1 MTASGSRKGIA
12 IFAVLAALSLSAC
25 AGMGSGGPG
34 ALPDV
39 PIRDTVSG
47 DYLNA
52 LHAYRT
58 SDLSAAAQNFAA
70 VLEADP
76 GNPGLMQRAFLA
88 QVVDGKTAEALDLA
102 EKLVK
107 LQDSNAFG
115 RLALA
120 LTALKQ
126 NDYDAARAHLD
137 ALAES
142 RLTQI
147 LRPLL
152 LAWVEAGTGNWTA
165 SEAHLDGIR
174 QQGGFGLLAELHA
187 GYIAALKGDFQAL
200 DSAFKAALKGM
211 DRPPARL
218 RIGAAL
224 HYAKL
229 GHGDRAREIL
239 AGGDLSDQNTEA
251 LTAALA
257 AAEAGQQAKG
267 LVSTASDGVA
277 EALFD
282 IASALQRDRGSEI
295 ALIYARLALYM
306 RPDFPLARLLVGEIL
321 DDRSRHGD
329 ALKIYADIGQDS
341 IYHMMARLRTASAYD
356 AEGDRDSALAVLQDL
371 AKTYPDN
378 GTVLVRLAD
387 TLRASEDWDAAITV
401 YDKAFDKLG
410 EAAAQD
416 WTLYYTRGIAL
427 ERAKKWE
434 RAEADFLTALKLAP
448 EQPYVMN
455 YLGYSWVEQGRNLKE
470 AQALIERAVQQ
481 RPDDGYI
488 VDSLGWV
495 LYRTGQHKEAVPH
508 LERAVQLRPGDAV
521 INDHLGDAYW
531 RVGRHREAA
540 YQWRRSLE
548 MDPDPELATQLD
560 RKLREGMT
568 PGKGEHLSG
577 NG

>member
-1 MTASGSRKGIA
+1 ML
-12 IFAVLAALSLSAC
+12 AVLAALSLSAC
-25 AGMGSGGPG
+25 AGTGSDAPD
-34 ALPDV
+34 ALPDM

-70 VLEADP
+70 VLKADP
-76 GNPGLMQRAFLA
+76 GNPGLIQRTFLA
-88 QVVDGKTAEALDLA
+88 KVAEGNISDALTLA
-102 EKLVK
+102 SDLVK
-107 LQDSNAFG
+107 RQDGNAFG
-115 RLALA
+115 GLALA
-120 LTALKQ
+120 LAALKQ
-126 NDYDAARAHLD
+126 DDFEGARLQLE
-137 ALAES
+137 ALADS

-152 LAWVEAGTGNWTA
+152 LAWVEAGTGNWA
-165 SEAHLDGIR
+165 AADAHLETIR
-174 QQGGFGLLAELHA
+174 KQGGFGLLAELHA
-187 GYIAALKGDFQAL
+187 GYIATLKGDYKAL
-200 DSAFKAALKGM
+200 DTAFRAALAAL

-229 GHGDRAREIL
+229 GHADIAREIL
-239 AGGDLSDQNTEA
+239 ESDDLSDQNTAA
-251 LTAALA
+251 LTAALK
-257 AAEAGQQAKG
+257 AAEAGEEAKG
-267 LVSTASDGVA
+267 LVSSAGDGVA

-306 RPDFPLARLLVGEIL
+306 RPDFPLASLLVGEIL
-321 DDRSRHGD
+321 DDRGRHGD
-329 ALKIYADIGQDS
+329 ALKIYAGIGQDS
-341 IYHMMARLRTASAYD
+341 IYHLMAGLRTASAYD
-356 AEGDRDSALAVLQDL
+356 AEGDRPSALSVLQDL
-371 AKTYPDN
+371 AGIYPDN

-387 TLRASEDWDAAITV
+387 TLRAGENWEAAIAA
-401 YDKAFDKLG
+401 YDAAFDKLG
-410 EAAAQD
+410 AAAADD

-427 ERAKKWE
+427 ERAKNWE

-455 YLGYSWVEQGRNLKE
+455 YLGYSWVEQGRNLAE
-470 AQALIERAVQQ
+470 AQKLIERAVEQ
-481 RPDDGYI
+481 RPNDGYI

-531 RVGRHREAA
+531 QVGRRREAA
-540 YQWRRSLE
+540 FQWRRSLE
-548 MDPDPELATQLD
+548 MGPDPALAAEIEW
-560 RKLREGMT
+560 KLNTGTIRA
-568 PGKGEHLSG
+568 PGASASG

>member
-1 MTASGSRKGIA
+1 ML
-12 IFAVLAALSLSAC
+12 AVLAALSLSAC
-25 AGMGSGGPG
+25 AGMGSGAPG
-34 ALPDV
+34 ALPDTPV
-39 PIRDTVSG
+39 RDTVSG

-70 VLEADP
+70 VLKADP
-76 GNPGLMQRAFLA
+76 DNPELILRTFLA
-88 QVVDGKTAEALDLA
+88 KVTDGQTSEALDLA
-102 EKLVK
+102 KELVK
-107 LQDSNAFG
+107 RQGSNAFG

-126 NDYDAARAHLD
+126 SDYDTARRQLE
-137 ALAES
+137 ALSES
-142 RLTQI
+142 RLTLI

-152 LAWVEAGTGNWTA
+152 LAWVEAGTGDWA
-165 SEAHLDGIR
+165 AADAHLDRIR
-174 QQGGFGLLAELHA
+174 KQGGFGLLAELHA
-187 GYIAALKGDFQAL
+187 GYIAALKGDFEAL
-200 DSAFKAALKGM
+200 DIAFKAALKGM

-229 GHGDRAREIL
+229 GRGDLARKIL
-239 AGGDLSDQNTEA
+239 AEGNLADQNMDA
-251 LTAALA
+251 LATALA
-257 AAEAGQQAKG
+257 AAEAGQKAKG
-267 LVSTASDGVA
+267 LVSSASDGVA

-321 DDRSRHGD
+321 DDRGRHVD
-329 ALKIYADIGQDS
+329 ALNIYALIDQGS
-341 IYHMMARLRTASAYD
+341 IYHMMARLRTASAYE
-356 AEGDRDSALAVLQDL
+356 AEGDRENALEVLRDL

-387 TLRASEDWDAAITV
+387 TLRAGENWDAAIEA
-401 YDKAFDKLG
+401 YDEAFEKLG
-410 EAAAQD
+410 DAATKD

-427 ERAKKWE
+427 ERAKKWD
-434 RAEADFLTALKLAP
+434 RAESDFLAALELAP

-470 AQALIERAVQQ
+470 AQTLIERAVQQ

-495 LYRTGQHKEAVPH
+495 LYRTGQHREAVPH

-531 RVGRHREAA
+531 QVGRHREAI

-548 MDPDPELATQLD
+548 MDPDPALTAEIQ
-560 RKLREGMT
+560 RKLRDG
-568 PGKGEHLSG
+568 LVSG
-577 NG
+577 ADKHPTSNG

>member
-1 MTASGSRKGIA
+1 MTVSGSRKGTA
-12 IFAVLAALSLSAC
+12 TLAVLAALSLSAC
-25 AGMGSGGPG
+25 AGMGSGTPD
-34 ALPDV
+34 AFPDV
-39 PIRDTVSG
+39 PIRNTVSG

-76 GNPGLMQRAFLA
+76 GNPGLMQRAFLSK
-88 QVVDGKTAEALDLA
+88 VVDGKTAESLDLA
-102 EKLVK
+102 EALVK
-107 LQDSNAFG
+107 RQGGNAFG

-126 NDYDAARAHLD
+126 NDYDGARRHLD

-147 LRPLL
+147 MRPLL
-152 LAWVEAGTGNWTA
+152 LAWVEAGTGNGQA
-165 SEAHLDGIR
+165 AYADLDQIR
-174 QQGGFGLLAELHA
+174 KQGGFGLLAELHT
-187 GYIAALKGDFQAL
+187 GYIAALNGDFETVDA
-200 DSAFKAALKGM
+200 AFKAALKGM

-229 GHGDRAREIL
+229 GRIDIAQEIL
-239 AGGDLSDQNTEA
+239 AAGDLSDQNTTA
-251 LTAALA
+251 LSASLLA
-257 AAEAGQQAKG
+257 AETGQEAKG
-267 LVSTASDGVA
+267 LVSNVSDGAA

-321 DDRSRHGD
+321 DDRGRHSD
-329 ALKIYADIGQDS
+329 ALKIYATIGEDS
-341 IYHMMARLRTASAYD
+341 IYHMMARLRSASAYD
-356 AEGDRDSALAVLQDL
+356 AESDRDSALSVLQEL

-387 TLRASEDWDAAITV
+387 TLRAGENWEAAIKA
-401 YDKAFDKLG
+401 YDEAFDKLG
-410 EAAAQD
+410 GAATED

-434 RAEADFLTALKLAP
+434 RAESDFLAALDLAP

-455 YLGYSWVEQGRNLKE
+455 YLGYSWVEQGLNLKE
-470 AQALIERAVQQ
+470 AQTLIERAVQQ

-508 LERAVQLRPGDAV
+508 
-521 INDHLGDAYW
+521 
-531 RVGRHREAA
+531 
-540 YQWRRSLE
+540 
-548 MDPDPELATQLD
+548 
-560 RKLREGMT
+560 
-568 PGKGEHLSG
+568 
-577 NG
+577 

>member
-1 MTASGSRKGIA
+1 ML
-12 IFAVLAALSLSAC
+12 AVLAALSLSAC
-25 AGMGSGGPG
+25 AGGAPG
-34 ALPDV
+34 TLPDV

-76 GNPGLMQRAFLA
+76 GNPGLIQRTFLA
-88 QVVDGKTAEALDLA
+88 KVAQGDITEALPLASDLV
-102 EKLVK
+102 EN
-107 LQDSNAFG
+107 QDGNAFG

-120 LTALKQ
+120 LAALKQ
-126 NDYDAARAHLD
+126 DDFKGARLQLE
-137 ALAES
+137 ALADS

-152 LAWVEAGTGNWTA
+152 LAWVEAGTGNWA
-165 SEAHLDGIR
+165 AADAHLEKIR
-174 QQGGFGLLAELHA
+174 KQGGFGLLAELHA
-187 GYIAALKGDFQAL
+187 GYIAALKGDYQAL
-200 DSAFKAALKGM
+200 DTAFKAALAAL

-229 GHGDRAREIL
+229 GHGDIAREIL
-239 AGGDLSDQNTEA
+239 ESGDLSDQNTAA
-251 LTAALA
+251 LNAALA
-257 AAEAGQQAKG
+257 AAEAGQEAKG
-267 LVSTASDGVA
+267 LVSSAGDGVA

-295 ALIYARLALYM
+295 ALIYARFALYM
-306 RPDFPLARLLVGEIL
+306 RPDFPLASLLVGEIL
-321 DDRSRHGD
+321 DDRGRHGD
-329 ALKIYADIGQDS
+329 SLKIYARIGRDS
-341 IYHMMARLRTASAYD
+341 IYHLMAGLRTASAHD
-356 AEGDRDSALAVLQDL
+356 AEGDRAGALSVLQGL
-371 AKTYPDN
+371 AGIYPGN

-387 TLRASEDWDAAITV
+387 TLRADENWEAAIAA
-401 YDKAFDKLG
+401 YDAAFDKLG
-410 EAAAQD
+410 AAAAED

-434 RAEADFLTALKLAP
+434 RAESDFLTALKLAP

-455 YLGYSWVEQGRNLKE
+455 YLGYSWVEQGRNLAE
-470 AQALIERAVQQ
+470 AQKLIERAVEQ
-481 RPDDGYI
+481 RPNDGYI

-495 LYRTGQHKEAVPH
+495 LYRTGQHAEAVPH

-531 RVGRHREAA
+531 QVGRRREAA
-540 YQWRRSLE
+540 FQWRRSLE
-548 MDPDPELATQLD
+548 MGPDPELAAKIE
-560 RKLREGMT
+560 RKLSTGSLRATGA
-568 PGKGEHLSG
+568 PASG

>member
-1 MTASGSRKGIA
+1 MTGSGSRKRTA
-12 IFAVLAALSLSAC
+12 MLAVLATLSLSAC
-25 AGMGSGGPG
+25 AGMGSGAPG
-34 ALPDV
+34 TLPDV

-52 LHAYRT
+52 LHAYRS

-76 GNPGLMQRAFLA
+76 GNPGLMQRTFLA
-88 QVVDGKTAEALDLA
+88 KVVDGRTDEALDLA
-102 EKLVK
+102 EELVK
-107 LQDSNAFG
+107 RQGGNAFG

-126 NDYDAARAHLD
+126 NDYDDARRHLD
-137 ALAES
+137 TLAES
-142 RLTQI
+142 RLTLI

-152 LAWVEAGTGNWTA
+152 LAWVEAGTGNW
-165 SEAHLDGIR
+165 EAADTNLDRIR
-174 QQGGFGLLAELHA
+174 KQGGFGLLAELHA
-187 GYIAALKGDFQAL
+187 GYIAALKGDFEAL
-200 DSAFKAALKGM
+200 DTAFKAALQAM

-229 GHGDRAREIL
+229 GRVDMAREIL
-239 AGGDLSDQNTEA
+239 ADGDLSNQNM
-251 LTAALA
+251 AALSTA
-257 AAEAGQQAKG
+257 LLAAESGHEARG
-267 LVSTASDGVA
+267 LVSNASDGVA

-295 ALIYARLALYM
+295 ALIYARFALYM

-321 DDRSRHGD
+321 DDRGRHGD
-329 ALKIYADIGQDS
+329 ALKIYAGIGQDS
-341 IYHMMARLRTASAYD
+341 IYHMMARLRSASAHD
-356 AEGDRDSALAVLQDL
+356 AEGDRDSALSVLQEL

-378 GTVLVRLAD
+378 GTILVRLAD
-387 TLRASEDWDAAITV
+387 TLRAGEKWNAAITV
-401 YDKAFDKLG
+401 YDEAFEKLG
-410 EAAAQD
+410 ESAAQD
-416 WTLYYTRGIAL
+416 WTLFYTRGIAL

-434 RAEADFLTALKLAP
+434 RAESDFLTALKLAP

-470 AQALIERAVQQ
+470 AQTLIERAVQQ

-495 LYRTGQHKEAVPH
+495 LYRTGQHREAVPH

-531 RVGRHREAA
+531 QVGRRREAA

-548 MDPDPELATQLD
+548 MAPDPELATQLE
-560 RKLREGMT
+560 RKLRDGIT
-568 PGKGEHLSG
+568 PETDRHSSG

>member
-1 MTASGSRKGIA
+1 MTASGSRKGTA

-152 LAWVEAGTGNWTA
+152 LAWVEAGTGNWAA

-174 QQGGFGLLAELHA
+174 KQGGFGLLAELHA
-187 GYIAALKGDFQAL
+187 GYIAALKGDFTAL
-200 DSAFKAALKGM
+200 DTAFKAALKGM

-239 AGGDLSDQNTEA
+239 ADGDLSDQNTEA

-267 LVSTASDGVA
+267 LVSSASDGVA

-295 ALIYARLALYM
+295 ALIYARFALYM

-321 DDRSRHGD
+321 DDRGRHGD
-329 ALKIYADIGQDS
+329 ALKIYAGIGQDS

-410 EAAAQD
+410 DAAAQD

-470 AQALIERAVQQ
+470 AQDLIERAVQQ

-560 RKLREGMT
+560 RKLREGMI
-568 PGKGEHLSG
+568 PGKDEHLSG

>member
-1 MTASGSRKGIA
+1 MTGSGSRKGA
-12 IFAVLAALSLSAC
+12 ATLAVLAALSLSAC
-25 AGMGSGGPG
+25 AGMGSGTPD
-34 ALPDV
+34 AFPDV
-39 PIRDTVSG
+39 PVRNTVSG

-88 QVVDGKTAEALDLA
+88 KIVDGKTAEALDLA
-102 EKLVK
+102 EDLVK
-107 LQDSNAFG
+107 RQGGNAFG

-126 NDYDAARAHLD
+126 NDYDGARQHLD

-147 LRPLL
+147 MRPLL
-152 LAWVEAGTGNWTA
+152 LAWVEAGTGNWQA
-165 SEAHLDGIR
+165 AYANLDKIR
-174 QQGGFGLLAELHA
+174 KQGGFGLLAELHT
-187 GYIAALKGDFQAL
+187 GYIAALNGDFETV
-200 DSAFKAALKGM
+200 DTAFKAALKGM

-229 GHGDRAREIL
+229 GRVDTAREIL
-239 AGGDLSDQNTEA
+239 AAGDLSDQNT
-251 LTAALA
+251 AALSA
-257 AAEAGQQAKG
+257 SLSAAETGQEAKG
-267 LVSTASDGVA
+267 LVSNVSDGVA

-321 DDRSRHGD
+321 DDRGRHSD
-329 ALKIYADIGQDS
+329 ALKIYASIGEDS
-341 IYHMMARLRTASAYD
+341 IYHMMARLRSASAYD
-356 AEGDRDSALAVLQDL
+356 AESDRDSALAVLQEL
-371 AKTYPDN
+371 AKTYPGN

-387 TLRASEDWDAAITV
+387 TLRAGENWEAAIKA
-401 YDKAFDKLG
+401 YDEAFDKLG
-410 EAAAQD
+410 GAATQD

-427 ERAKKWE
+427 ERAQKWE
-434 RAEADFLTALKLAP
+434 RAESDFLAALELAP

-455 YLGYSWVEQGRNLKE
+455 YLGYSWVEQGLNLKE
-470 AQALIERAVQQ
+470 AQTLIERAVQQ

-495 LYRTGQHKEAVPH
+495 LYRTGQHREAVPH

-531 RVGRHREAA
+531 QVGRQREAV

-548 MDPDPELATQLD
+548 MDPDPALAAELE
-560 RKLREGMT
+560 RKLRDGMISET
-568 PGKGEHLSG
+568 GEHSSG

>member
-1 MTASGSRKGIA
+1 MTGSGSRKGA
-12 IFAVLAALSLSAC
+12 ATLAVLAALSLSAC
-25 AGMGSGGPG
+25 AGMGSGAPG
-34 ALPDV
+34 ALPDIPV
-39 PIRDTVSG
+39 RNTVSG

-52 LHAYRT
+52 LHAYRN
-58 SDLSAAAQNFAA
+58 SDLSAAAQNFAS

-76 GNPGLMQRAFLA
+76 GNPGLMQRTFLA
-88 QVVDGKTAEALDLA
+88 KVVDGRTDEALDLA
-102 EKLVK
+102 EELIKS
-107 LQDSNAFG
+107 QGGNAFG

-120 LTALKQ
+120 LSALKQ
-126 NDYDAARAHLD
+126 NDYDGARRHLD

-147 LRPLL
+147 MRPLL
-152 LAWVEAGTGNWTA
+152 LAWVEAGTGNWQA
-165 SEAHLDGIR
+165 ANAHLDRIR
-174 QQGGFGLLAELHA
+174 KQGGFSLLADLHA
-187 GYIAALKGDFQAL
+187 GYIAALKGDFEAL
-200 DSAFKAALKGM
+200 DTAFKAALKAI

-229 GHGDRAREIL
+229 GRVDTAREIL
-239 AGGDLSDQNTEA
+239 AAGDLSDQNMTA
-251 LTAALA
+251 LSKALF
-257 AAEAGQQAKG
+257 AAEAGQEAKG
-267 LVSTASDGVA
+267 LVSNASDGVA

-295 ALIYARLALYM
+295 ALIYARFALYM

-321 DDRSRHGD
+321 DDRGRHGD
-329 ALKIYADIGQDS
+329 ALKIYAGIGEDS
-341 IYHMMARLRTASAYD
+341 IYHMMARLRSASAYD
-356 AEGDRDSALAVLQDL
+356 AEGDRDSALSVLQDL
-371 AKTYPDN
+371 ARTYPDN
-378 GTVLVRLAD
+378 GTILVRLAD
-387 TLRASEDWDAAITV
+387 TLRAGENWEAAIAA

-434 RAEADFLTALKLAP
+434 RAESDFLTALKLAP

-455 YLGYSWVEQGRNLKE
+455 YLGYSWVEQGLNLKE
-470 AQALIERAVQQ
+470 AQTLIERAVQQ

-531 RVGRHREAA
+531 QVGRHREAA

-548 MDPDPELATQLD
+548 MDPDSELAAQLE
-560 RKLREGMT
+560 RKLRDGLTSET
-568 PGKGEHLSG
+568 GKHSAD